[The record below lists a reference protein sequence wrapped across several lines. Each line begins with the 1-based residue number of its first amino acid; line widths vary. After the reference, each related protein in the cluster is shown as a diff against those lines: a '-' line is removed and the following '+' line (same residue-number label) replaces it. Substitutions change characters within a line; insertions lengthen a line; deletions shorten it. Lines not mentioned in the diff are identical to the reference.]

1 MSNKLSVELKNN
13 LSEIGRIHQIL
24 DEFCS
29 LNNLPPDILFA
40 LNLSLEE
47 ILTNVMFYGYDDSA
61 EHQISVRI
69 HHYEGE
75 LCIEIEDDGRPFNP
89 LDVEGPDNDRPLEER
104 PIGGHGIHL
113 VRNYMD
119 GLQYKRNGD
128 KNLLI
133 MTKITVGN

>member
-47 ILTNVMFYGYDDSA
+47 ILTNVMFYGYDDSG

-113 VRNYMD
+113 VRN
-119 GLQYKRNGD
+119 
-128 KNLLI
+128 
-133 MTKITVGN
+133 